1 MKKIFS
7 LLCVLVFLF
16 VCIISVAL
24 PKEITRFA
32 SAALDICLT
41 QVIPSLFPFMVISRI
56 LSESNVCKYSGYLL
70 GGLIR
75 TIFGVDKNLGGAFLC
90 GIFGGFPSGAIA
102 TGVAYQKGE
111 CTKQQAEF
119 TLALCNNSSVSFI
132 LSFAGICV
140 LGSLKSGIIL
150 LLSQLLSI
158 FIISLIMRIVFKFK
172 TEMLKHPICVYKTKN
187 SLKNIIIS
195 SVTKSV
201 TGILNVCGYI
211 IVFYILSE
219 LIAKLFGNRFDLIY
233 ITKCFFEM
241 TGAVKMCETPDF
253 PLNLILCS
261 SAIGFSG
268 ICVIMQVSGI
278 CEEYG
283 LSPKYFV
290 LSRIL
295 SALVMPV
302 CTLILLT
309 ILPREAIYVFNTQMS
324 DYNNTNFKAVTL
336 IYALVFALVMCIMGV
351 FYFLAERF
359 KKKSENYK

>member
-1 MKKIFS
+1 MKKIYS
-7 LLCVLVFLF
+7 LLCVFVFLF
-16 VCIISVAL
+16 VCVISVVL
-24 PKEITRFA
+24 PKEITKYA
-32 SAALDICLT
+32 SAALEICFT

-56 LSESNVCKYSGYLL
+56 LSESNICTYSGYLL
-70 GGLIR
+70 GGLFR
-75 TIFGVDKNLGGAFLC
+75 TMLGVEKNLCGAFLC

-140 LGSLKSGIIL
+140 LGNLKSGIIL

-158 FIISLIMRIVFKFK
+158 FIISLIMRIVFKFR
-172 TEMLKHPICVYKTKN
+172 TETLKHPICVYKTQN
-187 SLKNIIIS
+187 SLKNIVVS

-219 LIAKLFGNRFDLIY
+219 LFAKLFGNRFDLIY
-233 ITKCFFEM
+233 VTKCLFEM
-241 TGAVKMCETPDF
+241 TGAVKMCEISDF
-253 PLNLILCS
+253 PLNLVICS
-261 SAIGFSG
+261 AAIGFSG

-295 SALVMPV
+295 SAIIMPV
-302 CTLILLT
+302 CTLIFLT
-309 ILPREAIYVFNTQMS
+309 ILPREAIYVFNVQIS
-324 DYNNTNFKAVTL
+324 DYNTTNFKAVTL
-336 IYALVFALVMCIMGV
+336 IYALIFALVMCIMGV

-359 KKKSENYK
+359 EKKTENYK